1 MRRKHGMPLDDRI
14 MPYLQMAGLAH
25 FARLNNYWFRLDEPL
40 VSAFVERWCSK
51 THTFHL
57 SFGECIITLQDVA
70 YQLGLPIDGQYVS
83 RCLTDSKQYIEGGR
97 GMGLETFSDL
107 PEGADEETVRRYA
120 RACIMI
126 LLSMQLFNDKSGT
139 HMHIRWLPYVA
150 RLKDMGRYSW

>member
-1 MRRKHGMPLDDRI
+1 
-14 MPYLQMAGLAH
+14 MAGLAH

-51 THTFHL
+51 N
-57 SFGECIITLQDVA
+57 CIDKFTLKCTWMQ
-70 YQLGLPIDGQYVS
+70 
-83 RCLTDSKQYIEGGR
+83 
-97 GMGLETFSDL
+97 ETFSDL

>member
-1 MRRKHGMPLDDRI
+1 MHPHRCITSMRRKHGMPLDDRI

-57 SFGECIITLQDVA
+57 SFGECIITLQDL
-70 YQLGLPIDGQYVS
+70 LGVLPPLDCIDKFTLKCTWMQ
-83 RCLTDSKQYIEGGR
+83 
-97 GMGLETFSDL
+97 ETFSDL

>member
-70 YQLGLPIDGQYVS
+70 YQLGLPIDGQY
-83 RCLTDSKQYIEGGR
+83 
-97 GMGLETFSDL
+97 ETFSDL